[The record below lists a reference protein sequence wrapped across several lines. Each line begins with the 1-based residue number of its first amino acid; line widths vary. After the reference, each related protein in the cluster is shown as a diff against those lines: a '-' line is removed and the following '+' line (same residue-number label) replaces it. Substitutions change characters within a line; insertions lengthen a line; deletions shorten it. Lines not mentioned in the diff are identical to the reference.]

1 MTNITS
7 ETLNEEVNSLL
18 QSSKKEEILK
28 KRLVYY
34 NKIKQNYQRKI
45 NEADKK
51 LIETINELKDI
62 KSQTSS
68 GE

>member
-62 KSQTSS
+62 KLQASS